1 MRESGIWRAW
11 RRKRGKKKKRKRRE
25 NKSMVLREYERGS
38 DKVKAEKKE
47 RGALKQGV
55 EAEAI

>member
-1 MRESGIWRAW
+1 MEYGG
-11 RRKRGKKKKRKRRE
+11 RGEENERKKKKRRE